1 MTYAAQYELQPA
13 NYKLALLVTLQQ
25 SIAQSPLYSWY
36 WIDTLMG
43 LGAYVR
49 AYIYPSCLY
58 SNYVAYLP
66 AVWIRAHLERPCAL
80 DFCLFSVQR
89 DSVRRPSGRVA
100 ARAMGTAIQPLLP

>member
-49 AYIYPSCLY
+49 AYVPFMFVLELCS
-58 SNYVAYLP
+58 LP
-66 AVWIRAHLERPCAL
+66 FRSMDTDA
-80 DFCLFSVQR
+80 S
-89 DSVRRPSGRVA
+89 
-100 ARAMGTAIQPLLP
+100 